1 MCSCFQPLVSIT
13 MPANAVANDSVLAGS
28 EQHTNPLAGIPEA
41 SKTYFQFGGYA
52 MNLDIVG
59 AFADL

>member
-1 MCSCFQPLVSIT
+1 